1 MRDNKNNAC
10 GCTPEATYL
19 LAERAARLELP
30 ATEGRVGVDL
40 VEPWMTWVLVLLLA
54 LGSAAFGSSAAA
66 SERISTSVVSD
77 SGKYI
82 VEYVTQPSPIP
93 PNEMFEMT
101 VNVRERLKKTSANN
115 VSLEIRAG
123 MSIHNHGMNTS
134 PVVERMKDR
143 RFRVRGM
150 LFHMTGPWE
159 LVFVIKR
166 GIIVDK
172 AEQLVHVQ

>member
-1 MRDNKNNAC
+1 MKDNKNKAC
-10 GCTPEATYL
+10 GCPPEPTYL
-19 LAERAARLELP
+19 LSERAARLKWP
-30 ATEGRVGVDL
+30 ATEGRVSVDL
-40 VEPWMTWVLVLLLA
+40 VEPWVTWVLVFFLA
-54 LGSAAFGSSAAA
+54 LGWAVSGSPVAA
-66 SERISTSVVSD
+66 SERISTSVVSH

-101 VNVRERLKKTSANN
+101 VSVRERLKKTSANN